1 VTEGGVLFRAHLK
14 EMIML
19 DSPRF
24 TLSAIAATA
33 LVAGILFAS
42 NAAVAGTGAQVGQVS
57 LLIGQAHVFR
67 ADGTKELLQ
76 RGSQVRVGDRIE
88 TTANGHVHMRFVDNA
103 AVSVRPQS
111 SLEVQAYRYN
121 AEKPELS
128 EVRLHVERGVSR
140 SISGA
145 ATELDKTRF
154 RLNTPLAA
162 IGVRG
167 TDFIVQTD
175 ATGVR
180 ATVSD
185 GAIAVGVLG
194 EGCVAAGL
202 GPCAGAQLL
211 STEMGGLMAEIRPG
225 ETGARL
231 VPAVD
236 LSVAGTGQSKDAE
249 GVGLPQQ
256 MAQLRAIGLAAA
268 KPTGVELERDNDTA
282 AAELLTLAA
291 VRVPNLNQPSGAG
304 NQLVWGRWGV
314 MPENGEKLSE
324 FFAVALLGR
333 HVTVADE
340 GAGLFR
346 ANQTVP
352 GQLFSSDLQGTVEFR
367 LNRASATFQ
376 QGDLTQPALISASNL
391 TVDFTRRTF
400 ATGLDL
406 TAASGIRGELRVA
419 GGIRPD
425 GIFTVRG
432 NDQFV
437 SGALSLDGKEAG
449 YLFERQVDGG
459 LFRGRTLWGP

>member
-1 VTEGGVLFRAHLK
+1 MFH
-14 EMIML
+14 
-19 DSPRF
+19 SSRF
-24 TLSAIAATA
+24 TPSSLAAVALIACALGAPGAATA
-33 LVAGILFAS
+33 S
-42 NAAVAGTGAQVGQVS
+42 TGAEVGQVS
-57 LLIGQAHVFR
+57 LLIGEARVFR
-67 ADGTKELLQ
+67 ADGSQELLQ
-76 RGSQVRVGDRIE
+76 RGSHVRVGDRIE
-88 TTANGHVHMRFVDNA
+88 TASNGHVHMRFIDNA
-103 AVSVRPQS
+103 AISVRPQS
-111 SLEVQAYRYN
+111 SLEVQTYRYN

-128 EVRLHVERGVSR
+128 EVRLRVEKGVSR

-194 EGCVAAGL
+194 EGCSVAGL

-225 ETGARL
+225 ETRARL

-236 LSVAGTGQSKDAE
+236 LSIAGTGQRKDAE

-256 MAQLRAIGLAAA
+256 MAQLRATGLAAA
-268 KPTGVELERDNDTA
+268 KPTGVELERGNDTA

-291 VRVPNLNQPSGAG
+291 VRVPNLNRPSGTG
-304 NQLVWGRWGV
+304 DQLVWGRWGV

-324 FFAVALLGR
+324 FFAIALLGR

-376 QGDLTQPALISASNL
+376 QGDFTQSALISASNL
-391 TVDFTRRTF
+391 TVDFTRRIF

-406 TAASGIRGELRVA
+406 TSASGVLGELRVA
-419 GGIRPD
+419 GGVRPD

-437 SGALSLDGKEAG
+437 SGAISLDGKEAG

-459 LFRGRTLWGP
+459 LFRGRTLWGR